1 MSTTQAPLSAKPHRR
16 EWAFLAAQILALA
29 VGLFLAIPTEIE
41 RMRLAAADKFG
52 PLAWFFEFNL
62 DTTLPLLLLILAPV
76 CWFVRRKSTAAGTQS
91 ALVETST
98 AAPSQWVAA
107 PADWQAWIMA
117 LACAATSLAASA
129 WVASRPVG
137 GDLNIRFGE
146 LPPAYHDEFSYLL
159 QAKTF
164 LHGRLSFPSSP
175 RLPELFDQM
184 HVVNEGR
191 FASRYFPG
199 VGAWIAPFLA
209 IRHPYWGQWL
219 AGALTAFFTFWA
231 GRELAGNRVGLLA
244 GLLTAL
250 SPGLALFDNLL
261 LSHPPTIAALSL
273 FLFTFLRF
281 MRTGRPLDAVWA
293 GCGLSFAML
302 CRPMTAAGF
311 GLPFGIWFVWQLFR
325 KSPRSAPAPLKVKLR
340 ATACLAAPLVLGLVL
355 LFVYNRAI
363 TGDGLLSPYQLYTDT
378 YTPRHVY
385 GFNNVVRGEH
395 RVGPRV
401 METYDRWAENL
412 TPNLAL
418 RNEKERLASSAR
430 LTLGLIPLA
439 MAGVVF
445 LIALLWRI
453 ELRWRLVAASV
464 VSLHAVHV
472 PYWFVGIMGWH
483 YVLETAP
490 LLLLLF
496 ALTSRELAAVWTASG
511 RIVMPIWWA
520 ALLASAVVTNWI
532 PFDPFW
538 SDSCVDSRVVEVA
551 FARLRYEGFQRM
563 LDQLVTRRPAL
574 VLIEA
579 DPADRSLDYVVN
591 DPQLGAPI
599 LRARY
604 RPGKT
609 DLAQVRA
616 AFPNRTLYFFDV
628 KSGRLQQLT
637 P

>member
-1 MSTTQAPLSAKPHRR
+1 MSTTQAPQTAESQRR
-16 EWAFLAAQILALA
+16 EWVFLGAQILALA
-29 VGLFLAIPTEIE
+29 VGLLLSIPTEIA
-41 RMRLAAADKFG
+41 RLRLAAGDKYG
-52 PLAWFFEFNL
+52 LLTWFFEFHL
-62 DTTLPLLLLILAPV
+62 DTTLPFILLVIAPI
-76 CWFVRRKSTAAGTQS
+76 CWFVRRKSGVASTPAASSS
-91 ALVETST
+91 ADAKPTS
-98 AAPSQWVAA
+98 VAA
-107 PADWQAWIMA
+107 RADRSAWIMA
-117 LACAATSLAASA
+117 FACAATSFGASA
-129 WVASRPVG
+129 WIASRSVG
-137 GDLNIRFGE
+137 GELNLRFGD

-209 IRHPYWGQWL
+209 IGHPYWAQWL
-219 AGALTAFFTFWA
+219 AGALAAFFTFWA

-261 LSHPPTIAALSL
+261 LSHPPTIAALGL

-281 MRTGRPLDAVWA
+281 MRTGRRLDAFWA

-311 GLPFGIWFVWQLFR
+311 ALPFGIWFLWQLLGR
-325 KSPRSAPAPLKVKLR
+325 RPQSASSSLTMKLQG
-340 ATACLAAPLVLGLVL
+340 AACLAAPLVLGLGL
-355 LFVYNRAI
+355 LVFYNRAI

-385 GFNNVVRGEH
+385 GFNNVVRGEA
-395 RVGPRV
+395 RIGPRV
-401 METYDRWAENL
+401 MQIYDRWAENL
-412 TPNLAL
+412 TPSLAL
-418 RNEKERLASSAR
+418 QNEKERLASSAR

-453 ELRWRLVAASV
+453 EMRWRLVAASV

-496 ALTSRELAAVWTASG
+496 ALTSRQLAAAWTASG

-538 SDSCVDSRVVEVA
+538 PDSRVDSRVMEVA
-551 FARLRYEGFQRM
+551 FARQRYEGFQRM
-563 LDQLVTRRPAL
+563 LDQLVTQRPAL
-574 VLIEA
+574 VLIDG
-579 DPADRSLDYVVN
+579 DPADRSIDYVVN
-591 DPQLGAPI
+591 DPRLDAPV
-599 LRARY
+599 LRGRF
-604 RPGKT
+604 RRGQT
-609 DLAQVRA
+609 DLAKVRA
-616 AFPNRTLYFFDV
+616 AFPDRTLYLFEV
-628 KSGRLQQLT
+628 KSGRLQQVT